1 MFLVVQG
8 ADNVF
13 ARLSRTKDDVDQAEQ
28 ACLDLGLVW
37 PREPFWQ
44 ALGNT
49 YP

>member
-1 MFLVVQG
+1 M
-8 ADNVF
+8 F
-13 ARLSRTKDDVDQAEQ
+13 ARLSRTKDDVDQDEQ